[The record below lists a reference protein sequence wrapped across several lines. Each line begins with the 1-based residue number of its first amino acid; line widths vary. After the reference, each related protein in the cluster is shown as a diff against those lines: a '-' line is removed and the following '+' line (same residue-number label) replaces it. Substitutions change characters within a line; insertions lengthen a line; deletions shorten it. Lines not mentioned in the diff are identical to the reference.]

1 MAFNLWLQY
10 PELAKDIE
18 KVKHNLQDKISVD
31 YPDLQAA
38 LSKWQAMAVNFTSSL
53 FLTIYQINSR
63 LTKSCRR

>member
-31 YPDLQAA
+31 YPDLKFI
-38 LSKWQAMAVNFTSSL
+38 LKFMSKCK
-53 FLTIYQINSR
+53 R
-63 LTKSCRR
+63 TK

>member
-38 LSKWQAMAVNFTSSL
+38 LSKMASNGG
-53 FLTIYQINSR
+53 
-63 LTKSCRR
+63 